1 MNVRLFK
8 LLEDSPFVYHYT
20 SLEALFSILEGYRSI
35 VYTGIIPFRA
45 SCIYN
50 ANDPKEMELGF
61 DVVKRNLPQFEKN
74 NPNNMNLSEVYKD
87 CSYKQYYL
95 DNYYRKP
102 INGMIQY
109 SLVPYIISFSLKR
122 DFLPM
127 WSMYGNNHKGVCLK
141 FNIKKIVNIPFERS
155 HFDFVSYDG
164 DKEYNIM
171 EDHFKL
177 LYEMQAKKPNKPK
190 TIEEKKEVLST
201 CCLCVSPFI
210 KSSDWS
216 YEKEFRIV
224 YNHNYE
230 PELDNDFRYGV
241 SYGIKMKRIQRYV
254 EYPINSN
261 ALEEIIIGPLANYQ
275 VMEHIIRG
283 ELKECLLNSVTI
295 TPSSIAIT

>member
-1 MNVRLFK
+1 MNERVFK
-8 LLEDSPFVYHYT
+8 ILEDLPFVYHYT
-20 SLEALFSILEGYRSI
+20 SMEALFSILEGYRPI

-50 ANDPKEMELGF
+50 ANDPREMELGF
-61 DVVKRNLPQFEKN
+61 DVVKRNLPQFEKKN
-74 NPNNMNLSEVYKD
+74 QYNMNLSEVYQD
-87 CSYKQYYL
+87 SSYKQYYL

-109 SLVPYIISFSLKR
+109 SLVPYTISFSHKR

-127 WSMYGNNHKGVCLK
+127 WSMYGNNCKGVCLK
-141 FNIKKIVNIPFERS
+141 FNINRIMERPIEKS

-164 DKEYNIM
+164 DKEYDIM
-171 EDHFKL
+171 DDHFAL
-177 LYEMQAKKPNKPK
+177 LYDLEAKKSNKPK
-190 TIEEKKEVLST
+190 RIEEKKEILST

-210 KSSDWS
+210 KCSDWS
-216 YEKEFRIV
+216 YENEFRIV

-230 PELDNDFRYGV
+230 PEVDNNYRLGV
-241 SYGIKMKRIQRYV
+241 PFGIKMKKVQRYV
-254 EYPINSN
+254 DYPINSI

-275 VMEHIIRG
+275 VVEHIIRN

-295 TPSSIAIT
+295 TPSLIEIT